1 MPQDKLI
8 AGNWKMNGNIKL
20 IKEFAKKFPNIK
32 SFQNI
37 EVLICPSFP
46 YLGQAFEAFKNLG
59 IKVGAQDCHSEE
71 KGSFTGD
78 SSISLIKEYGCKYV
92 IVGHS

>member
-1 MPQDKLI
+1 MPYDKLI

-20 IKEFAKKFPNIK
+20 IEEFVKKFPNIK

-46 YLGQAFEAFKNLG
+46 YLGQAFEAFKRLG
-59 IKVGAQDCHSEE
+59 IKVGAQDCHY
-71 KGSFTGD
+71 KANGAYTGD
-78 SSISLIKEYGCKYV
+78 V
-92 IVGHS
+92 